1 MKNAS
6 HGALMDGVYRH
17 QRFIYDITRKYYL
30 LGRDRMIEGLDVPPG
45 GSVLEVACG
54 TGRNLIAVAR
64 RFPEARLYGF
74 DISTEMLATARA
86 SVAKKGLADRITLAE
101 GDATAF
107 DPQAMFGVPAFD
119 RILISYSLSMIPDWQ
134 AALAE
139 AVRHLAPGGQLAVVD
154 FGQGEGLPDAFTAAL
169 RRWLALFH
177 VTPRDELPAAM
188 ERIAGQIG
196 AGLDIGHPY
205 RDYALTGRIT
215 RQA

>member
-1 MKNAS
+1 MKNAT

-54 TGRNLIAVAR
+54 TGLNLIAVAR

-196 AGLDIGHPY
+196 AGLDIVHPY
-205 RDYALTGRIT
+205 RDYAVTGRIT
-215 RQA
+215 RQT

>member
-1 MKNAS
+1 MTAES
-6 HGALMDGVYRH
+6 HGALMDGIYRH

-30 LGRDRMIEGLDVPPG
+30 LGRDRMIDALDVPSG

-64 RFPEARLYGF
+64 RYPEARLYGF
-74 DISTEMLATARA
+74 DISAEMLTTARA
-86 SVAKKGLADRITLAE
+86 SIARKGLSERITLAE

-139 AVRHLAPGGQLAVVD
+139 AVRHLAPGGQLAVVE
-154 FGQGEGLPDAFTAAL
+154 FGQGEGLPETLTAAL

-177 VTPRDELPAAM
+177 VTPRAELPQAL
-188 ERIAGQIG
+188 ERIAKDIG
-196 AGLDIGHPY
+196 AGLDIAHPY
-205 RDYALTGRIT
+205 RDYAVTGRII
-215 RQA
+215 RPQ

>member
-1 MKNAS
+1 MKDVT

-30 LGRDRMIEGLDVPPG
+30 LGRDRMIDGLDVAPG

-64 RFPEARLYGF
+64 RYPEARLYGF
-74 DISTEMLATARA
+74 DISTEMLATAR
-86 SVAKKGLADRITLAE
+86 SSIAKKGLAARITLAE

-107 DPQAMFGVPAFD
+107 DPMAMFGVPSFD

-154 FGQGEGLPDAFTAAL
+154 FGQGEGLPEPFTAAL

-177 VTPRDELPAAM
+177 VTPRAELPQAM
-188 ERIAGQIG
+188 ERVAGQIG

-205 RDYALTGRIT
+205 RDYAVTARIT
-215 RQA
+215 RPA

>member
-1 MKNAS
+1 MKNAT

-86 SVAKKGLADRITLAE
+86 SVAKKGW
-101 GDATAF
+101 
-107 DPQAMFGVPAFD
+107 PGVFLCS
-119 RILISYSLSMIPDWQ
+119 RS
-134 AALAE
+134 
-139 AVRHLAPGGQLAVVD
+139 
-154 FGQGEGLPDAFTAAL
+154 
-169 RRWLALFH
+169 RRSKNLL
-177 VTPRDELPAAM
+177 
-188 ERIAGQIG
+188 
-196 AGLDIGHPY
+196 
-205 RDYALTGRIT
+205 
-215 RQA
+215 

>member
-1 MKNAS
+1 MTTGN

-30 LGRDRMIEGLDVPPG
+30 LGRDRMIENLDVPRG

-64 RFPEARLYGF
+64 RYPEARLHGF
-74 DISTEMLATARA
+74 DISAEMLTTARA
-86 SVAKKGLADRITLAE
+86 SIARKGLSDRIVLAE

-107 DPQAMFGVPAFD
+107 DPADMFGVPAFD

-154 FGQGEGLPDAFTAAL
+154 FGQGTGLPEPFTAAL

-177 VTPRDELPAAM
+177 VTPRADLPQAL

-205 RDYALTGRIT
+205 RDYAVTGRIT
-215 RQA
+215 RPA